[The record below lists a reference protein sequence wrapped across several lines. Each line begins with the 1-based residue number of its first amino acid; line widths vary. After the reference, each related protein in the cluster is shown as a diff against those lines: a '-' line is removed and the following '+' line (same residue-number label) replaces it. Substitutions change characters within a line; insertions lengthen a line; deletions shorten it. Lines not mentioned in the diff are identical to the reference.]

1 MNNTTHKA
9 FGWRIEQVSVPAG
22 GTFESGIR
30 VDTPKGQL
38 VDRTL
43 YVKGRATGV
52 HSNGT
57 HSVKPRVPGFY
68 VDDLPDVL
76 PRGTIKFTATSD
88 LEWFC
93 INYGLNNRRLP
104 NVQKVHVVAG
114 GSVELPV
121 GARLFICS
129 GEGTIGTNEIA
140 PCSTV
145 TVEDSPKTLLAR
157 TDVFA
162 FQFL

>member
-1 MNNTTHKA
+1 MKNITHAA
-9 FGWRIEQVSVPAG
+9 FGWRIDQVTIPEG
-22 GTFESGIR
+22 GTFESGIL

-43 YVKGRATGV
+43 YVKGVATGV

-76 PRGTIKFTATSD
+76 PRGTIKFTAVSEV
-88 LEWFC
+88 EWFC
-93 INYGLNNRRLP
+93 LNYGLNKRRLP
-104 NVQKVHVVAG
+104 DAQRVHVVAG
-114 GSVELPV
+114 GSAELPV
-121 GARLFICS
+121 GARLFICA
-129 GEGTIGTNEIA
+129 GEGTLGSDEIVPHSA
-140 PCSTV
+140 V
-145 TVEDSPKTLLAR
+145 TVEGSPKTLLAR

-162 FQFL
+162 FWFL